1 MAVRLNSHGPLP
13 DMVLHVIQD
22 IVRPPA
28 RPNVGAANAALHAPR
43 SKLDDSPNHLTSQL
57 ANKLLLK

>member
-1 MAVRLNSHGPLP
+1 
-13 DMVLHVIQD
+13 MVLHVIQD